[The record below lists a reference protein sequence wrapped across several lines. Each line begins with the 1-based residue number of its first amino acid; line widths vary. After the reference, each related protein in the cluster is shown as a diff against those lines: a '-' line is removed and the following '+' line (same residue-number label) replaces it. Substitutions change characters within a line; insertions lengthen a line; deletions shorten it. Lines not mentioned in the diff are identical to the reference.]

1 MVVAPCTISE
11 DGDRDG
17 LPTILVEAMAL
28 GTPVISTRVAGIPEL
43 VIDGQTGLCV
53 DPDDAI
59 GLADAI
65 VMLLSGQDMRE
76 KLARQARRM
85 IVRDYDIDRNIMEM
99 QKIFTPQQK

>member
-1 MVVAPCTISE
+1 
-11 DGDRDG
+11 
-17 LPTILVEAMAL
+17 LVEAMAL